1 MHHYVLLTCLAIAF
15 QSPEPQPTPV
25 IPTRPIAVITD
36 SFGNPPP
43 ESTPLGEALYFS
55 SAKSTSGK
63 GRPSWTVFPPERGV
77 RSSVHD
83 DGKTLVVSTG
93 IKPTR
98 LLVILSVAKGDE
110 VDTTTINVDIGPVPN
125 PVPDPNPNPAPNPA
139 PKPDPKPDPEV
150 LIPIPT
156 PPLNGRKEIS
166 AAITSSITGV
176 TSDTKLDAFLVT
188 LGDSMIN
195 RVGITT
201 MKEWV
206 PWRDKVLKDIT
217 TKAGLNPKDQL
228 PYWKSVAEQLNR

>member
-1 MHHYVLLTCLAIAF
+1 MHNYVLIACMALSL
-15 QSPEPQPTPV
+15 QEPQPTPV
-25 IPTRPIAVITD
+25 LPTRPIAIITD
-36 SFGNPPP
+36 NFGNPPP

-110 VDTTTINVDIGPVPN
+110 VDTTTINVDIGAVGPIVPDPVVPKPDVIPN
-125 PVPDPNPNPAPNPA
+125 PTPPVPDN
-139 PKPDPKPDPEV
+139 
-150 LIPIPT
+150 LISIGT
-156 PPLNGRKEIS
+156 PPLNGRKEIG
-166 AAITSSITGV
+166 AAIKEAIVGV
-176 TSDTKLDAFLVT
+176 TSDTKLDAFLIT

-201 MKEWV
+201 MREWV
-206 PWRDKVLKDIT
+206 PWRDKMLKEVVA
-217 TKAGLNPKDQL
+217 KAGPNVKDQL
-228 PYWKSVAEQLNR
+228 PYWKSVSEQLGK

>member
-1 MHHYVLLTCLAIAF
+1 MHQYVMIACMAIAF
-15 QSPEPQPTPV
+15 QAPEPQPTPI
-25 IPTRPIAVITD
+25 IPPRPVAVITD

-77 RSSVHD
+77 RSSIHD

-110 VDTTTINVDIGPVPN
+110 VDTTTINVDIGDTGKDIV
-125 PVPDPNPNPAPNPA
+125 V
-139 PKPDPKPDPEV
+139 PKPDVIPNPGPSPA
-150 LIPIPT
+150 LISIGT
-156 PPLNGRKEIS
+156 PPLNGRREIS
-166 AAITSSITGV
+166 VAMNKATGLV

-188 LGDSMIN
+188 LGDEMIN
-195 RVGITT
+195 AVGITT

-206 PWRDKVLKDIT
+206 PWRDKILKEVVA
-217 TKAGLNPKDQL
+217 KAGPNVKDQL
-228 PYWKSVAEQLNR
+228 PYWRSVAEQLGK